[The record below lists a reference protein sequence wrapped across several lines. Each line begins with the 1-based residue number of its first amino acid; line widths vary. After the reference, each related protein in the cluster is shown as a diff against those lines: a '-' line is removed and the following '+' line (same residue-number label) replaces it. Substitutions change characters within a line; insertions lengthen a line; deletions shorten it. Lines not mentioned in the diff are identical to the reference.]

1 MGALNELSTVQGYH
15 FMLVYAGERSCK
27 FCGSLASA
35 LSMEGKHVWM
45 DVYRLE
51 NAFDASHTIWD
62 AANKSAYL
70 VLAISPEFLT
80 SASCCAALY
89 AATERDNQETIIYMD
104 RSLEWESRQYD
115 RTLEC
120 LKQEGLQVCT
130 SAEALIEAIDNVLMS
145 PDDHIS
151 RSAFKT

>member
-1 MGALNELSTVQGYH
+1 MSGSSLILSSATRLGRMGALNELSTVQGYH

-70 VLAISPEFLT
+70 GNEKKLPSPTT
-80 SASCCAALY
+80 SF
-89 AATERDNQETIIYMD
+89 R
-104 RSLEWESRQYD
+104 
-115 RTLEC
+115 
-120 LKQEGLQVCT
+120 
-130 SAEALIEAIDNVLMS
+130 
-145 PDDHIS
+145 
-151 RSAFKT
+151 